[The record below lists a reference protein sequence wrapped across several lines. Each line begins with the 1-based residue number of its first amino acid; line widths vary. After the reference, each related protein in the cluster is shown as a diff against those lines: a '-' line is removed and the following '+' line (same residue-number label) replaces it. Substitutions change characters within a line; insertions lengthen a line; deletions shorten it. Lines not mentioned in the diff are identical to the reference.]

1 MTIPALWHT
10 FRFILNLGLLY
21 TWEFKDDFKH
31 ISFIKLEIANLLGN
45 AGKKFHSNFTH
56 LLLSFYL
63 SVIGLY
69 HSGDLYHS
77 GCWLS

>member
-10 FRFILNLGLLY
+10 FRFILNFGLLY

-45 AGKKFHSNFTH
+45 GGKKFHSNFTH
-56 LLLSFYL
+56 LLLSLYL
-63 SVIGLY
+63 SIIGLY
-69 HSGDLYHS
+69 HNEDLYHS
-77 GCWLS
+77 GC

>member
-10 FRFILNLGLLY
+10 FRFILNFGLLY

-45 AGKKFHSNFTH
+45 AGKKFHSNSTH
-56 LLLSFYL
+56 RLLSLYL
-63 SVIGLY
+63 SIIGLY
-69 HSGDLYHS
+69 HSEDLYHC
-77 GCWLS
+77 GC